1 MTCKCDI
8 KITPYEEKV
17 EPASKYMEN
26 QTDVAAVNND
36 QTGKYWGYG
45 ISAVIIIAAVAVIV
59 YFEVFNKKGVV
70 MHYKKENK
78 EKFEKY
84 KEKLEK
90 EKKAKEDQESAS
102 KSVQEASPA

>member
-45 ISAVIIIAAVAVIV
+45 ISAVIIVAAVAVIV

-78 EKFEKY
+78 EKFDKY
-84 KEKLEK
+84 VKDKKEAD
-90 EKKAKEDQESAS
+90 EKKAKEDQESTS
-102 KSVQEASPA
+102 RSV

>member
-1 MTCKCDI
+1 
-8 KITPYEEKV
+8 
-17 EPASKYMEN
+17 MEN

-45 ISAVIIIAAVAVIV
+45 ISAVIIVAAVAVIV

-78 EKFEKY
+78 EKFDKY
-84 KEKLEK
+84 VKDKKEAD
-90 EKKAKEDQESAS
+90 EKKAKEDQESTS
-102 KSVQEASPA
+102 RSV